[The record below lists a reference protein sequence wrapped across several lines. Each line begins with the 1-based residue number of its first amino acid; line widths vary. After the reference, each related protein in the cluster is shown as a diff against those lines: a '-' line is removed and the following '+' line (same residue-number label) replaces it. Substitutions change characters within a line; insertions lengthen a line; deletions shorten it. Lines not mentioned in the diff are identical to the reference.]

1 MTPTNAW
8 LVTQG
13 RVLASATIAE
23 TRKQRRRGFIG
34 EANPQIALVLPKC
47 KWVHTFGCRIAL
59 DVAYLND
66 HSQVVKMQRLAP
78 MRLPLPVPAAQT
90 VVEAK
95 AGSFERWGLQLGHT
109 LEVRRVSDTPS
120 TLRRASDAPSTRQ
133 RV

>member
-34 EANPQIALVLPKC
+34 ELDPQFALVLPKC
-47 KWVHTFGCRIAL
+47 KWVHTFGCRSAL
-59 DVAYLND
+59 YVAYLND

-109 LEVRRVSDTPS
+109 LEVRKV
-120 TLRRASDAPSTRQ
+120 
-133 RV
+133 